1 MQKYNWIELIDD
13 PHKKKKK
20 QTNIL
25 KKQIASQREIHLKQ
39 IQFI

>member
-13 PHKKKKK
+13 PHFFK
-20 QTNIL
+20 NIL